1 MLQEK
6 PAFFTKTKQ
15 LAATDCALKVYCW
28 YQTLKTCTGEAS
40 GTNLTRDTATIKVLC
55 GFTRTFLQNS
65 E

>member
-6 PAFFTKTKQ
+6 PAFFTKAEQ
-15 LAATDCALKVYCW
+15 LAATDCTAKVQCL
-28 YQTLKTCTGEAS
+28 YQTLQTCTGEAS
-40 GTNLTRDTATIKVLC
+40 GTNLARDTATVKVLC